1 MDYPW
6 ASDSFGGYQY
16 ISAYGMFYRCA
27 YDGVYAFNWTN
38 GDIVWHYVD
47 HAVPFETP
55 YTDVN
60 GTQCYSFNGGGFVA
74 DGKLYTY
81 NTEHTPTY
89 PVARGWG
96 IQCINTTNGQGVW
109 KIYGS
114 SEAPGEISDGYL
126 VAGNS
131 ADGNIYVYG
140 KGQSATT
147 VSAPQT
153 AITSGTSAI
162 ISGTV
167 LDQSPAQPGTPCVA
181 AQSMSQYMEYIHMQ
195 QPITGLWQNTS
206 IVGVPV
212 SIDAVDPNGNFVH
225 IATVTSDGTTGT
237 FAYTWT
243 PTTPGDYKI
252 SATFAGDDSYGSSFA
267 ASYATVANVH
277 ATEAPTTTSAPSNL
291 ATTTDLMTYIVLVG
305 IAIIIA
311 IAIATVL
318 ILRKRA

>member
-1 MDYPW
+1 M
-6 ASDSFGGYQY
+6 S
-16 ISAYGMFYRCA
+16 
-27 YDGVYAFNWTN
+27 
-38 GDIVWHYVD
+38 
-47 HAVPFETP
+47 
-55 YTDVN
+55 
-60 GTQCYSFNGGGFVA
+60 
-74 DGKLYTY
+74 
-81 NTEHTPTY
+81 
-89 PVARGWG
+89 
-96 IQCINTTNGQGVW
+96 
-109 KIYGS
+109 
-114 SEAPGEISDGYL
+114 
-126 VAGNS
+126 
-131 ADGNIYVYG
+131 YG

-147 VSAPQT
+147 VSAPQ
-153 AITSGTSAI
+153 AAVTSGTSAVI
-162 ISGTV
+162 TGTV

-225 IATVTSDGTTGT
+225 LATVTSDGTTGT

-243 PTTPGDYKI
+243 PTTSGDYKI

-277 ATEAPTTTSAPSNL
+277 ATTAPTTTSAPSNL
-291 ATTTDLMTYIVLVG
+291 ATTTDLMTYIVAVG